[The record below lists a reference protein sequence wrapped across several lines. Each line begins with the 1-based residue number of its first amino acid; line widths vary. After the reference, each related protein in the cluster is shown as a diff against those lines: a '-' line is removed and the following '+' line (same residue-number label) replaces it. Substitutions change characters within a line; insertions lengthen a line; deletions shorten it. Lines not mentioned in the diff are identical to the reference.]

1 MLVKKALKLIGW
13 VAGPVALAIGGFVGY
28 VALSG
33 LPTFDPPV
41 APEVTIKS
49 TPARLKRGEAL
60 AQLQC
65 MPCHANRDN
74 RLTGKYMAEVPAL
87 FGKVYSQNIT
97 QDPEKGIGKWTDGQ
111 LQHLLRTGIRPDG
124 SMVGIMLTY
133 PLMADEDLHSL
144 IAWLRSDAYP
154 VQPAQE
160 EAPAAE
166 FSLAY
171 KLLSHT
177 VLRPVDVPQRV
188 IAVPDSNDEVVF
200 GRYTANVVGDC
211 YSCHSASLLTVDKLK
226 PERSKGFYGGGFEVL
241 DDQGKPIRTAN
252 ITFDKETGIGR
263 KYTKEQ
269 FIRAVKQGVRP
280 DGSLL
285 RYPMEPRPALTDREA
300 GAIYE
305 YLKTVPK
312 LHNDVARKATG
323 SRVGK

>member
-1 MLVKKALKLIGW
+1 MKKALRIIGW
-13 VAGPVALAIGGFVGY
+13 AAGVVVLAIGGLVAY
-28 VALSG
+28 VSLTG
-33 LPTFDPPV
+33 LPRFEPPV
-41 APEVTIKS
+41 TPGIVIKA
-49 TPARLKRGEAL
+49 TPARLQRGAAL

-74 RLTGKYMAEVPAL
+74 RLTGKHMAEVPGL

-111 LQHLLRTGIRPDG
+111 LLHLLRTGIRPDG

-154 VQPAQE
+154 VQATKE
-160 EAPAAE
+160 EAPGAE

-177 VLRPVDVPQRV
+177 ILRPVNVPQRV
-188 IAVPDSNDEVVF
+188 ITVPDSTDEVAF

-211 YSCHSASLLTVDKLK
+211 YSCHSASLLTVDKLQ

-252 ITFDKETGIGR
+252 ITFDEETGIGR

-269 FIRAVKQGVRP
+269 FIRALKGGVRP

-312 LHNDVARKATG
+312 LHNDIAGQAPGQAEK
-323 SRVGK
+323 